1 MVSGLAARNG
11 GRAGLATLVA
21 ILLLGLGLRVDY
33 AWEGRAPVYDAVAYG
48 RIAQNLDRGRGFTA
62 GPHASQPSD
71 NYSPGLPLFVAG
83 IYEVTGVHERLAR
96 VILALIGSLSVLF
109 AYLIGRR
116 LSGPPAGLIGAGA
129 VAIYPAFLEY
139 QGMLMS
145 EPLAAALLSAA
156 VLSTLWAADA
166 ARRPISRGRREQG
179 GSKTPAQHA
188 GPSPGRQDSC
198 ARWLVPGLLFGA
210 TAMVRPEYLA
220 VIFIVAL
227 VVFARTGRQ
236 EWRRSLV
243 QAALL
248 LAGAVLVVAPWTVR
262 NAFALGRFVPLS
274 TGGGQVLFSGTYL
287 PSGGDPQ
294 KVGQAVL
301 ERHPGLRRRLAA
313 EYLPTHA
320 GPTLSAVLAR
330 VRLEQILAALAAQ
343 RYPGVESDK
352 ALSRMGREQLWS
364 DITDKPLEYAG
375 FVAAKV
381 GDIWSHGPREVMRKP
396 IWEVLHWALVGF
408 GFLGLIVLARQR
420 RWEALLLATIFLA
433 ITAISALLVASP
445 RRVLVMIPLVA
456 ALAGVGAVWTWSLA
470 RPPNRP
476 SHG

>member
-1 MVSGLAARNG
+1 MVSRLAARNG
-11 GRAGLATLVA
+11 GRGGLVTLVA

-33 AWEGRAPVYDAVAYG
+33 AWEGRVPVYDAVAYG
-48 RIAQNLDRGRGFTA
+48 RIAQNLDQGRGFTA

-96 VILALIGSLSVLF
+96 AVLALIGSLSVLF

-116 LSGPPAGLIGAGA
+116 LSGTPAGLIGGGA

-139 QGMLMS
+139 QGMLMG
-145 EPLAAALLSAA
+145 EPLAAALLSAS

-166 ARRPISRGRREQG
+166 ARPPISRGRRERG
-179 GSKTPAQHA
+179 GSKTSAQSA
-188 GPSPGRQDSC
+188 GPSPPRQGSH
-198 ARWLVPGLLFGA
+198 ARWLLPGLLFGA

-220 VIFIVAL
+220 VILMAAL
-227 VVFARTGRQ
+227 VVFARTARQ
-236 EWRRSLV
+236 EWRRSLA

-262 NAFALGRFVPLS
+262 NAFALDRFVPLS

-320 GPTLSAVLAR
+320 APTLSAVLAR

-352 ALSRMGREQLWS
+352 ALSHMGREQLWS
-364 DITDKPLEYAG
+364 DITEKPLEYAG

-381 GDIWSHGPREVMRKP
+381 GDIWSHGPRAVMRKP

-408 GFLGLIVLARQR
+408 GLLGLIVLARQR

-456 ALAGVGAVWTWSLA
+456 ALAGVGAAWTWSLA
-470 RPPNRP
+470 RLPNRP